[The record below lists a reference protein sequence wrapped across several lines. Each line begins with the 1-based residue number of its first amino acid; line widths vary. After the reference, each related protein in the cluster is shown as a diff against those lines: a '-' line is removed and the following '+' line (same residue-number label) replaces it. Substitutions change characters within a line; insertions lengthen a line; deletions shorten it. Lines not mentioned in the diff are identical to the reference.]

1 MNDEQLYQKALD
13 FVRSERMASYQFLQR
28 RLKVDFGK
36 AHSIMKRLE
45 AEGIIEVESLP
56 TGFVVRVL
64 NVA

>member
-1 MNDEQLYQKALD
+1 MTDEQLYQRALG
-13 FVRSERMASYQFLQR
+13 FVRSERMAGHQFLQR

-36 AHSIMKRLE
+36 AHTIMKRLE
-45 AEGIIEVESLP
+45 AKGHIEVESLP